1 MSREIFIEQ
10 LTAKKFVNFGEVVE
24 TKDKPILINQSK
36 CERHND
42 LVALQIS
49 KGGKFG
55 VSIFS
60 SENYSLPFELSLMER
75 HPFGSQCF
83 IPLSNK
89 PFLVIVSLDEDGRP
103 GKPHAFVTNG
113 QQGINY
119 NINVWHSVLTPLS
132 QGNLFA
138 VIDRI
143 GAGKNVE
150 EYLFNKPWILKSFKQ
165 I

>member
-1 MSREIFIEQ
+1 MSREISIEQ
-10 LTAKKFVNFGEVVE
+10 LTAKKFINFGDVVE
-24 TKDKPILINQSK
+24 TNEEPLFINQNK
-36 CERHND
+36 CERHHD
-42 LVALQIS
+42 LVTLEIS

-83 IPLSNK
+83 IPMSK
-89 PFLVIVSLDEDGRP
+89 EPFLVIVSLDENGRP
-103 GKPHAFVTNG
+103 GKPYAFVTNG

-132 QGNLFA
+132 RGSLFA

-143 GAGKNVE
+143 GSGKNVE
-150 EYLFNKPWILKSFKQ
+150 EYLFDEPWILNSFK
-165 I
+165 

>member
-1 MSREIFIEQ
+1 MSREISIEQ
-10 LTAKKFVNFGEVVE
+10 LTAKKFINFGDVVE
-24 TKDKPILINQSK
+24 TNEEPFLINQNK
-36 CERHND
+36 CERHHD
-42 LVALQIS
+42 LVTLEIS

-83 IPLSNK
+83 IPMSNE
-89 PFLVIVSLDEDGRP
+89 PFLVIVSLDENGRP
-103 GKPHAFVTNG
+103 GKPYAFVTNG

-132 QGNLFA
+132 RGSLFA

-143 GAGKNVE
+143 GSGKNVE
-150 EYLFNKPWILKSFKQ
+150 EYLFDEPWILNSFK
-165 I
+165 

>member
-1 MSREIFIEQ
+1 MSREISIEK
-10 LTAKKFVNFGEVVE
+10 LTAEKFVNFGDVVE
-24 TKDKPILINQSK
+24 TKEEPFLINQNK
-36 CERHND
+36 CERHHD
-42 LVALQIS
+42 LVALEIS

-83 IPLSNK
+83 IPMSNE
-89 PFLVIVSLDEDGRP
+89 PFLVIVSLDENGQP
-103 GKPHAFVTNG
+103 GKPYAFVTNG

-119 NINVWHSVLTPLS
+119 NINVWHSVLTPLGRGS
-132 QGNLFA
+132 LFA

-143 GAGKNVE
+143 GSGKNVE
-150 EYLFNKPWILKSFKQ
+150 EYLFDEPWVLHSIK
-165 I
+165 